1 MVGTLRCPYVGLRPF
16 QRDEASI
23 FFGRETHVDEM
34 VDRLARHRLLA
45 VTGTS
50 SSGKSS
56 LVQAGLI
63 EGLELGLL
71 AEAGSDWRI
80 VLLRPSNDPMTT
92 LAEGFLNVASETRYE
107 HDVVHQRAAL
117 ERGPLSLVEALR
129 VHPLPEAGNLLVI
142 VDQFE
147 ELFRYQALADREEA
161 EAFVSLLLAS
171 SRQRDVPIYVVIT
184 LRSDFF
190 GECARFEGLP
200 EAISDA
206 LYLCPR
212 LTRDQILTAIREPAA
227 VWGGRVEAG
236 LANRIVNEMGTDP
249 DQLPL
254 MQHLLMRLWQ
264 RALVRDPATPTLSM
278 EDYAVAGGLRDSLSL
293 HADEILGEIDPGDR
307 IEIARKLFCLLTE
320 GDGNRAVRR
329 PALMTEIMAVT
340 DRPPDDIIPVVDM
353 FRAPDRNLLVPALDV
368 PLTPNTILDIS
379 HESLIRQW
387 HTLNDWIRVESESAA
402 RYRGLVE
409 RARYWHNG
417 QAALLGSPDLDV
429 ALLWLRKECPT
440 VAWAERYGDHFE
452 LVLQYLEASQRDLE
466 ANQRDLEARQRTA
479 RRWRLQRPLVLT
491 ACLIILVALVALIFA
506 SR

>member
-1 MVGTLRCPYVGLRPF
+1 
-16 QRDEASI
+16 
-23 FFGRETHVDEM
+23 
-34 VDRLARHRLLA
+34 
-45 VTGTS
+45 
-50 SSGKSS
+50 
-56 LVQAGLI
+56 
-63 EGLELGLL
+63 
-71 AEAGSDWRI
+71 
-80 VLLRPSNDPMTT
+80 
-92 LAEGFLNVASETRYE
+92 
-107 HDVVHQRAAL
+107 
-117 ERGPLSLVEALR
+117 
-129 VHPLPEAGNLLVI
+129 
-142 VDQFE
+142 
-147 ELFRYQALADREEA
+147 
-161 EAFVSLLLAS
+161 
-171 SRQRDVPIYVVIT
+171 
-184 LRSDFF
+184 
-190 GECARFEGLP
+190 
-200 EAISDA
+200 
-206 LYLCPR
+206 
-212 LTRDQILTAIREPAA
+212 
-227 VWGGRVEAG
+227 
-236 LANRIVNEMGTDP
+236 
-249 DQLPL
+249 
-254 MQHLLMRLWQ
+254 
-264 RALVRDPATPTLSM
+264 
-278 EDYAVAGGLRDSLSL
+278 
-293 HADEILGEIDPGDR
+293 
-307 IEIARKLFCLLTE
+307 
-320 GDGNRAVRR
+320 
-329 PALMTEIMAVT
+329 MTEIMAVT